1 MHPFDTAIALTTVDA
16 HCSRGATTS
25 AYANMVGPFGGTTA
39 AVLLNAALRHAER
52 RGEPVALTVN
62 YASAL
67 ADGAFE
73 IDARAVR
80 TNRSTQHWIL
90 QLRQGDDVAA
100 TATAVF
106 ATRRETW
113 SAPEA
118 TAPADPP
125 APDTLARQDP
135 TRRPPWVQRYDMRFI
150 DGGMPTRF
158 DGAEHPHSHSCLW
171 VRDDPPR
178 PIDFASLAALCDTF
192 FPRVYLRRRK
202 IVPIG
207 TVSLTTYFHADTA
220 MLAAHGAQPV
230 LASAHGLNFRNG
242 YCDQRGELWSARR
255 ELLAS
260 TQQVMYYRE

>member
-1 MHPFDTAIALTTVDA
+1 MHPFNTAIALTPIDMNR
-16 HCSRGATTS
+16 SRGATTP

-39 AVLLNAALRHAER
+39 AVLLNAALRHPAR
-52 RGEPVALTVN
+52 LGDPIALTVN
-62 YASAL
+62 YARAL

-80 TNRSTQHWIL
+80 TNRSTQHWLL
-90 QLRQGDDVAA
+90 QLLQGDEVAA

-106 ATRRETW
+106 ALRRETW

-118 TAPADPP
+118 VAPAELP
-125 APDTLARQDP
+125 APHTLARQDL
-135 TRRPPWVQRYDMRFI
+135 THRPPWVHRYDMRFVE
-150 DGGMPTRF
+150 GGMPARF
-158 DGAEHPHSHSCLW
+158 DGTEHPHSQSCVW

-178 PIDFASLAALCDTF
+178 AIDFASLAALCDTF

-202 IVPIG
+202 VVPIG
-207 TVSLTTYFHADTA
+207 TVSLTTYFHADAA
-220 MLAAHGAQPV
+220 MLATQGDQPV
-230 LASAHGLNFRNG
+230 LGSARGVTFRNG
-242 YCDQRGELWSARR
+242 YCDQRGEVWSARR